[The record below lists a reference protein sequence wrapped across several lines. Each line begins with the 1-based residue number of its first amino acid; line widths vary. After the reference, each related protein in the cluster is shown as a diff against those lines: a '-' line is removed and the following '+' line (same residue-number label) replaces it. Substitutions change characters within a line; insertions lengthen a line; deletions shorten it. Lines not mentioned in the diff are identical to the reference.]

1 MFVDAVSGFYFEC
14 DFQVMIQPHNRHMSF
29 SVYICV
35 LSVADT
41 VSLIIGRY
49 VLLVALFG
57 GLCFW
62 NQVLWICY
70 WCKMIIVSVWLIN
83 ILTLSVADPGFSPGG
98 RQLPKLLLFFTFL
111 PKTA

>member
-1 MFVDAVSGFYFEC
+1 MFVDAVSRFYFEC

-49 VLLVALFG
+49 RICVKHIRVREGGKGLKLCDLCLQCLVA
-57 GLCFW
+57 
-62 NQVLWICY
+62 
-70 WCKMIIVSVWLIN
+70 
-83 ILTLSVADPGFSPGG
+83 
-98 RQLPKLLLFFTFL
+98 
-111 PKTA
+111 

>member
-49 VLLVALFG
+49 QTGVKH
-57 GLCFW
+57 
-62 NQVLWICY
+62 IR
-70 WCKMIIVSVWLIN
+70 
-83 ILTLSVADPGFSPGG
+83 G
-98 RQLPKLLLFFTFL
+98 REGRG
-111 PKTA
+111 